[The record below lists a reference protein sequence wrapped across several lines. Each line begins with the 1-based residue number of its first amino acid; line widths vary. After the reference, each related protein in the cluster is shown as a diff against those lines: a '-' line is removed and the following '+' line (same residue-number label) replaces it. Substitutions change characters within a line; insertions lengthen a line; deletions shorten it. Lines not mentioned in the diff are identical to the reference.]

1 MATSLLLVAQ
11 EQAPS
16 FAQNPGFLNADRLI
30 QEDSFYRA
38 FDFAN
43 ATKQLRAFRDHVDKV
58 EALNPESGHLRE
70 HMRVKEHIREAED
83 VVDPNDGEAGCS
95 VVEQERRD
103 RNIFLR
109 VWKVARGFFDWSKCL
124 SVGKIC
130 PSMIISGSPHS
141 KMKRACLGMT
151 CINMYKKC
159 AFKM

>member
-30 QEDSFYRA
+30 QEDSFHPA

-70 HMRVKEHIREAED
+70 HIRVKEHIREAED
-83 VVDPNDGEAGCS
+83 VVDIYNRCFADAFQQISHLHLPK
-95 VVEQERRD
+95 
-103 RNIFLR
+103 
-109 VWKVARGFFDWSKCL
+109 W
-124 SVGKIC
+124 SVGTLDEIR
-130 PSMIISGSPHS
+130 GDYE
-141 KMKRACLGMT
+141 RWENMT
-151 CINMYKKC
+151 LENIPL
-159 AFKM
+159 